1 MKSDAQ
7 LRKDIEDE
15 LAGEPS
21 VDAAAIGVAVTDGIV
36 TLSGHVASH
45 AEKVAAERTAARV
58 LGVQAI
64 VTELDVK
71 LPGSIQVSDEDIAR
85 AAIDAL
91 SWNSLVPQDRIKVQV
106 GSGWVT
112 LEGDVDWHYQKTA
125 AYNAVCNLN
134 GVRGVNDKVVV
145 RPASIRDVVK
155 DHIESALRRTFGR
168 RTNRITVETRRDH
181 VILWGTVNSV
191 AERAEAERAAWT
203 TPGVCNVEN
212 HLSIAGSA
220 ATRQTKRPGK

>member
-15 LAGEPS
+15 LACEPS

-45 AEKVAAERTAARV
+45 AEKVAAQRAVARV

-85 AAIDAL
+85 AAIGAL
-91 SWNSLVPQDRIKVQV
+91 SWNSLIPRDRIKVQV

-112 LEGDVDWHYQKTA
+112 LEGDVEWHYQKTA

-145 RPASIRDVVK
+145 RPTSIRDVVK
-155 DHIESALRRTFGR
+155 AHIESALRRTFGR

-181 VILWGTVNSV
+181 VILWGAVNSV

-220 ATRQTKRPGK
+220 VTRQTNRRGK

>member
-7 LRKDIEDE
+7 LRKHIEDE
-15 LAGEPS
+15 LACEPS

-45 AEKVAAERTAARV
+45 AEKVAAERAVARV

-64 VTELDVK
+64 VIELDVK
-71 LPGSIQVSDEDIAR
+71 LPGSIQLSDEDIAR
-85 AAIDAL
+85 AAVDAL
-91 SWNSLVPQDRIKVQV
+91 SWNSLIPRDRIKVQV
-106 GSGWVT
+106 GRGWVT
-112 LEGDVDWHYQKTA
+112 LEGDVEWHHQKTS
-125 AYNAVCNLN
+125 AYNAVCNLK
-134 GVRGVNDKVVV
+134 GVTGVTDNVVI
-145 RPASIRDVVK
+145 RPTSIRDVVK
-155 DHIESALRRTFGR
+155 AHIESALRRTFGR

-220 ATRQTKRPGK
+220 VTRQTRRRGK

>member
-1 MKSDAQ
+1 
-7 LRKDIEDE
+7 
-15 LAGEPS
+15 

-45 AEKVAAERTAARV
+45 AEKVAAERTVARV
-58 LGVQAI
+58 VGVQAI

-85 AAIDAL
+85 AAIAAL
-91 SWNSLVPQDRIKVQV
+91 CWNTLIPHDRIRVQV
-106 GSGWVT
+106 EGGWIT
-112 LEGDVDWHYQKTA
+112 LEGDVEWHYQKTA

-134 GVRGVNDKVVV
+134 RVRGVSDNVVV

-155 DHIESALRRTFGR
+155 THIESALRRTFGK

-220 ATRQTKRPGK
+220 VTHQTNRRGK

>member
-7 LRKDIEDE
+7 LRKHIEDE
-15 LAGEPS
+15 LACEPS

-36 TLSGHVASH
+36 TVSGHVASH
-45 AEKVAAERTAARV
+45 AEKVAAERAVTRV
-58 LGVQAI
+58 LGVQAV

-91 SWNSLVPQDRIKVQV
+91 SWNSLIPRDRIKVQV

-112 LEGDVDWHYQKTA
+112 LEGDVEWHYQKTA
-125 AYNAVCNLN
+125 AYNSVCNLN
-134 GVRGVNDKVVV
+134 GVRGVKDKVVV
-145 RPASIRDVVK
+145 RPTSIRDVVK
-155 DHIESALRRTFGR
+155 AHIESALRRTFGR
-168 RTNRITVETRRDH
+168 RTSRITVETRRDH

>member
-7 LRKDIEDE
+7 LRKHIEDE
-15 LAGEPS
+15 LACEPS

-45 AEKVAAERTAARV
+45 AEKVAAERAVTRV

-64 VTELDVK
+64 VIELDVK
-71 LPGSIQVSDEDIAR
+71 LPGSIQLSDEDIAR
-85 AAIDAL
+85 AAVDAL
-91 SWNSLVPQDRIKVQV
+91 SWNSLIPRDRIKVQV
-106 GSGWVT
+106 GRGWVT
-112 LEGDVDWHYQKTA
+112 LEGDVEWHHQKTS
-125 AYNAVCNLN
+125 AYNAVCNLK
-134 GVRGVNDKVVV
+134 GVTGVTDNVVI
-145 RPASIRDVVK
+145 RPTSIRDVVK
-155 DHIESALRRTFGR
+155 AHIESALRRTFGR

-220 ATRQTKRPGK
+220 VTRQTRRRGK